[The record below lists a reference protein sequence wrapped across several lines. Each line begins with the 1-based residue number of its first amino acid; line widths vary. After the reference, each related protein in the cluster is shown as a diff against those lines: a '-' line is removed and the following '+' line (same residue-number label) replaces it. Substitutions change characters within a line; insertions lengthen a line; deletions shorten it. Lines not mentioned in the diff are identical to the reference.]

1 MWGVWLCVVLIAIL
15 LVCAL
20 LLFKGRGVWLLIG
33 YHASPPEEKAKYDRD
48 AVMRSCAWWCL
59 YTAGST
65 GFLLSQFWRYELD
78 LVSYSDFGIE
88 GMVYIALLMGG
99 IIFESH
105 YLHKKCLRKSA

>member
-1 MWGVWLCVVLIAIL
+1 MANDSEAEIFIRLHANSMENSSVYG
-15 LVCAL
+15 AL
-20 LLFKGRGVWLLIG
+20 GMCMTAQNPYNAELHDQSYRL
-33 YHASPPEEKAKYDRD
+33 AKSIIDNNTLTVAY
-48 AVMRSCAWWCL
+48 
-59 YTAGST
+59 
-65 GFLLSQFWRYELD
+65 LSDDEYRRRYELD